1 LPVLEG
7 LTDEQAVGFS
17 GSFHVAHIGL
27 HHRAGLAAGET
38 LLVLGGAG
46 RTGSAAIQVG
56 KAMGARVIATAR
68 TQAKADFCRGQ
79 GADHV
84 VDLSQ
89 ASARGDIESWTD
101 ARGVDVVYDTV
112 GGQAYID
119 ATAVLAPRG
128 ARVLIVGFA
137 GGKVADLDAL
147 DLLMRDYSVAG
158 VISVFQDEA
167 ERAETV
173 RVLSS
178 MLAGG
183 RITPPV
189 TSVHP
194 FDQVPHALAQR
205 ASEAMGQSVI
215 TVAAAPVTS

>member
-1 LPVLEG
+1 MPSSRAHGWAGRRLLR
-7 LTDEQAVGFS
+7 LL
-17 GSFHVAHIGL
+17 HVAYIGL
-27 HHRAGLAAGET
+27 HHRAGLTAGET

-46 RTGSAAIQVG
+46 RTGSAANQVG
-56 KAMGARVIATAR
+56 KAMGASVIAIAR

-84 VDLSQ
+84 IDLGQ
-89 ASARGDIESWTD
+89 PFAGGEIQSWTD
-101 ARGVDVVYDTV
+101 TRGVDVVYDTV

-137 GGKVADLDAL
+137 GGKIANLDAY

-158 VISVFQDEA
+158 VVSAFRDEV

-178 MLAGG
+178 MLASG

-189 TSVHP
+189 TSVYP

-205 ASEAMGQSVI
+205 ASEATGQSAI
-215 TVAAAPVTS
+215 TVAGAEQR